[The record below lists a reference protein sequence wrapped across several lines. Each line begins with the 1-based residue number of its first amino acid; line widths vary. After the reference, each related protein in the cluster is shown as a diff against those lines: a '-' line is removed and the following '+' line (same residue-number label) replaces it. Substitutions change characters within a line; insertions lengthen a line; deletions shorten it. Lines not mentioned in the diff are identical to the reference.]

1 MKVQNGSGSK
11 RETKDNV
18 RRQVVSHPCVI
29 YRSHDVIVH
38 RFYKD
43 NAKLREENNRFAADR
58 ELLIEKVE
66 ELKSGKGRLEQDLE
80 QQVAEYQD
88 MMKCCA
94 NLQQEKQVMIC
105 YHGNNGLPW

>member
-1 MKVQNGSGSK
+1 M
-11 RETKDNV
+11 
-18 RRQVVSHPCVI
+18 
-29 YRSHDVIVH
+29 
-38 RFYKD
+38 
-43 NAKLREENNRFAADR
+43 REENNRFAEDR

-94 NLQQEKQVMIC
+94 NLQQDKQVPVT
-105 YHGNNGLPW
+105 LVTR